1 MKECYLDNY
10 VETGLK
16 IVIWKQDDM
25 NLYAYGLGTDHVFED
40 EVLVEVPEEK
50 VKWLESCFDEFLKCQ
65 MFLKER
71 MNKGKDE

>member
-1 MKECYLDNY
+1 M
-10 VETGLK
+10 K

-40 EVLVEVPEEK
+40 EVLAEVEKEK
-50 VKWLESCFDEFLKCQ
+50 VDWLEKCFDDFLQCQ

-71 MNKGKDE
+71 MKFSEKEM